1 MKTTTDT
8 FELELN
14 SLLKQYFGED
24 ELVHLYYN
32 SSSSHRESDKV
43 SGIIN
48 DFYRSQLQIGT
59 NNFRYG
65 WTR

>member
-1 MKTTTDT
+1 MKSTTDT

-14 SLLKQYFGED
+14 TLFKQYFGED
-24 ELVHLYYN
+24 ELIHMDHNL
-32 SSSSHRESDKV
+32 SSPNRESDKV

-48 DFYRSQLQIGT
+48 DFYRNQLPIGT